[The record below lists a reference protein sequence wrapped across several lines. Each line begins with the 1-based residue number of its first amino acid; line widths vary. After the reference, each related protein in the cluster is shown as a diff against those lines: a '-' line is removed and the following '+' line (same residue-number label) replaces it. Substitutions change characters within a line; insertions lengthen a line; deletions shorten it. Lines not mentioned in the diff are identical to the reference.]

1 MKDFL
6 KGVSKEVLD
15 KVVIFI
21 EEESILYSSI
31 SDFLINNENLR
42 YRDIDFL
49 YIKYISFNGKNLQ
62 LTITDKWNEE
72 EEED

>member
-72 EEED
+72 EED